1 MNHVSNSD
9 AAWIAFAGLFPV
21 VLYLIYSGYQTKQR
35 MAVRRAV
42 IDKFTSAQDF
52 AAFLQSPGGQ
62 RFVADLSGSESP
74 ARTVMA
80 AIQRGIV
87 LALLG
92 AGVWWAGVKIQSTA
106 ELATLGLLLVCVGIG
121 ILVSAAISYWL
132 SKSWGL
138 IGQPPYEERTKSTGM

>member
-62 RFVADLSGSESP
+62 KFIADLSGSESP
-74 ARTVMA
+74 ARTIMA
-80 AIQRGIV
+80 AVQRGII
-87 LALLG
+87 LGLLG
-92 AGVWWAGVKIQSTA
+92 GGVWWAGIKIQETA
-106 ELATLGLLLVCVGIG
+106 ELATLGVLLVCIGVGIL
-121 ILVSAAISYWL
+121 ISAGISYRL

-138 IGQPPYEERTKSTGM
+138 IAERAGEDRTGSVGM